1 MIATTMPGVK
11 RRGNVAGLRRK
22 FAMAVYSNDVVAKG
36 SLGRKWL
43 MKWKLRSLALTVGVL
58 TMACAEVAPA
68 QSQAL
73 RTPEGCAQHQARFP
87 ALLGKAPEEVRAA
100 LQAMPG
106 ISTVRMGGPTT
117 PMTHDYRTDRATGL
131 IENGVVTRITCG

>member
-1 MIATTMPGVK
+1 M
-11 RRGNVAGLRRK
+11 N
-22 FAMAVYSNDVVAKG
+22 
-36 SLGRKWL
+36 
-43 MKWKLRSLALTVGVL
+43 WKLGSLALTVGFL
-58 TMACAEVAPA
+58 TMACAA
-68 QSQAL
+68 QAQM
-73 RTPEGCAQHQARFP
+73 PEGCAQHQARFP

-117 PMTHDYRTDRATGL
+117 PMTKDYRLDRATGL

>member
-1 MIATTMPGVK
+1 M
-11 RRGNVAGLRRK
+11 N
-22 FAMAVYSNDVVAKG
+22 
-36 SLGRKWL
+36 
-43 MKWKLRSLALTVGVL
+43 WKLRLLALTIGVL

-68 QSQAL
+68 QSQAQA
-73 RTPEGCAQHQARFP
+73 PEGCARHEARFP

-117 PMTHDYRTDRATGL
+117 PMTKDYRIDRATGL

>member
-1 MIATTMPGVK
+1 MSWGKRAT
-11 RRGNVAGLRRK
+11 L
-22 FAMAVYSNDVVAKG
+22 
-36 SLGRKWL
+36 LGGA
-43 MKWKLRSLALTVGVL
+43 SVLAAGVL
-58 TMACAEVAPA
+58 GAGAA
-68 QSQAL
+68 QAQA
-73 RTPEGCAQHQARFP
+73 PEGCARHEARFA

-117 PMTHDYRTDRATGL
+117 PMTKDYRLDRATGL